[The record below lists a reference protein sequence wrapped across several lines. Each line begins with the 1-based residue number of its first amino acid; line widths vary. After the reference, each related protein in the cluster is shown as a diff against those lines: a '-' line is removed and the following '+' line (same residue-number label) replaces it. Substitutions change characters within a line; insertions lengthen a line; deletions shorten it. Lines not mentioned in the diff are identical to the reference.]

1 MELTKEE
8 KVSIVK
14 QHIKTI
20 ALNIYNLQ
28 LTLIA
33 ENAISPINEANINS
47 LNTQLL
53 VENSKIQA
61 LELELDSLNG

>member
-8 KVSIVK
+8 KISIVT

-33 ENAISPINEANINS
+33 ENAISPVNQANINS
-47 LNTQLL
+47 INTQLST
-53 VENSKIQA
+53 ENSKIQA
-61 LELELDSLNG
+61 LELELDSLSE

>member
-8 KVSIVK
+8 KISIVT

-28 LTLIA
+28 LALIA

-47 LNTQLL
+47 LNTQLS
-53 VENSKIQA
+53 VENSKSRA
-61 LELELDSLNG
+61 LELELVNLG